1 MNNIVNMVSYYLIHK
16 NADDS
21 VVEYLK
27 SKIDNSN
34 VEDLIIIQIELLY
47 TDPTDK
53 LVSNLVNYINNKIND
68 ILININLKDL
78 ISLIS
83 ILKNKIEDKNNENKL
98 LDKKN
103 KEIFEKIKTKDL
115 NKDNEFNDEDSKI
128 ASELIEE
135 TKNNE
140 YIINRNKSEINSINI
155 WLINLENSLNKKIDT
170 ISIEDLFYSYIE
182 ELTMINRDDF
192 INSYISKTSNKIED
206 ILLKSDLLETIT
218 EIIPELNRIYNNNSK
233 DRNELYKLLDY
244 YIDLVDG
251 DIKRKISKL
260 GYEEKLVLKD
270 KINVICFEILHN
282 ESKDDDFK
290 VMIIKSYLK
299 YL

>member
-135 TKNNE
+135 SKNNE

-192 INSYISKTSNKIED
+192 INSYINKTSNKIED
-206 ILLKSDLLETIT
+206 ILLKSDLLET
-218 EIIPELNRIYNNNSK
+218 IPELNRIYNNNSK

>member
-135 TKNNE
+135 SKNNE

-192 INSYISKTSNKIED
+192 INSYINKTSNKIED

-218 EIIPELNRIYNNNSK
+218 EIMPELNRIYNNNSK